1 MIEGRSDADVKYPP
15 WRTAAL
21 PLFALLGAALPLY
34 FLTLLEQ
41 YLYYLRPSELL
52 PTYGT
57 AWLFLAAPA
66 IPAWLIGGALLEL
79 LQASGKTRNV
89 HRWAAMGL
97 VGTAGAAVIAGLLYC
112 TLIWIRTYGILV
124 DTSFGSQL
132 ALIAVALGTF
142 VTITKTGRSFVASLR
157 PIMMWCTVLGALSVL
172 TVPLF
177 DWRHESPNG
186 SRSDLPANP
195 ALRGSPN
202 IVLLTIDTLS
212 AQHMS
217 LYGATRPTTPT
228 LAAFAK
234 GAVVFDHAYANSNF
248 TTVGVSSILTGTR
261 PWTHR
266 ALQQPSWPLIDA
278 RRASLPALLSRNG
291 YLTGYVSTNPD
302 AGAAK
307 NGMSNYFDHASR
319 DRIRDVF
326 LCSEHLSSLLKYACA
341 AAELPLFG
349 EAQRLVERI
358 RKRSDNLQFDPRLAT
373 DSAVDWL
380 RSINKDKP
388 VFLWVHLVPPHSP
401 YAAPEPWIGHFD
413 STGEARLAVNS
424 EPNWG
429 FLLGDLPQ
437 KRVHTLEARYD
448 ESVEYVDHYAGE
460 FLQQVLHILGDNTAV
475 VVTAD
480 HGESFGHGYGA
491 HSGPGLYDE
500 IIHVPLILRFPRQR
514 EGLRSDI
521 LAEQVDIAPTLM
533 QLAGIKPPPTWEGV
547 SLLGAWSNSGAAP
560 IDTPD
565 RPVFSM
571 NFEENPRASNLITGS
586 VAVIDGHWKLV
597 RYFGALHYALMPRL
611 RDTLYDLS
619 IDPGELLNRTETE
632 PEVTH
637 RLSNLIATELAG
649 HGGPVR

>member
-1 MIEGRSDADVKYPP
+1 MMQGRSEADVQYPA

-21 PLFALLGAALPLY
+21 PLFALLGTALPLY

-41 YLYYLRPSELL
+41 YLYYLRPIELL

-66 IPAWLIGGALLEL
+66 IPAWLIGGALLKA
-79 LQASGKTRNV
+79 LQASGKTRAV

-97 VGTAGAAVIAGLLYC
+97 VGVAGAAVIAGLLYC
-112 TLIWIRTYGILV
+112 TLIWMRTFGILV
-124 DTSFGSQL
+124 GTSFGGQL
-132 ALIAVALGTF
+132 ALIAAALG
-142 VTITKTGRSFVASLR
+142 VLVSITRTGRSFVARLR
-157 PIMMWCTVLGALSVL
+157 RIMAWCTVLGAFSML
-172 TVPLF
+172 TLPLF
-177 DWRHESPNG
+177 DWRHESPNDG
-186 SRSDLPANP
+186 RRDLPAKP
-195 ALRGSPN
+195 AIRDSPN

-217 LYGATRPTTPT
+217 LYGATRPTTPA
-228 LAAFAK
+228 LAAFGK
-234 GAVVFDHAYANSNF
+234 GAIIFDHAYANSNF

-319 DRIRDVF
+319 DRIRNVF
-326 LCSEHLSSLLKYACA
+326 LCSENLSTLLKYACA

-358 RKRSDNLQFDPRLAT
+358 RKRSDNLQFDPRLPI
-373 DSAVDWL
+373 DSAVEWL

-413 STGEARLAVNS
+413 STGDARLAVNS

-429 FLLGDLPQ
+429 FLLADLS
-437 KRVHTLEARYD
+437 KERAHTLEARYD
-448 ESVEYVDHYAGE
+448 ESIEYVDHYAGE
-460 FLQQVLHILGDNTAV
+460 FLQQAVRILGDNTVV

-500 IIHVPLILRFPRQR
+500 VIHVPLILRFPGQR
-514 EGLRSDI
+514 EGIRSSV
-521 LAEQVDIAPTLM
+521 LAEQVDIAPTLA
-533 QLAGIKPPPTWEGV
+533 QLAGIRPPPSWEGV
-547 SLLGAWSNSGAAP
+547 SLLDTSPNSSAAAITSAAKP
-560 IDTPD
+560 I
-565 RPVFSM
+565 FSM
-571 NFEENPRASNLITGS
+571 NFEENPRTSALITGS

-597 RYFGALHYALMPRL
+597 RYFGSLHYPRMPRL
-611 RDTLYDLS
+611 RDALYDLS
-619 IDPGELLNRTETE
+619 ADPGELLNRADAE
-632 PEVTH
+632 PEVAQ
-637 RLSNLIATELAG
+637 RLSALIATKLAQ
-649 HGGPVR
+649 HGGPVG